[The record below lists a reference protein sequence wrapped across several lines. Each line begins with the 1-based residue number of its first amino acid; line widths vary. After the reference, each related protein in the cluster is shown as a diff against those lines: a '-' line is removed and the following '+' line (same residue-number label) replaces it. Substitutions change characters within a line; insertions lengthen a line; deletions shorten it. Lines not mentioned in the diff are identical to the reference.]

1 MTISC
6 NAPKK
11 TISCIL
17 NSAYNTGVA
26 NLTTLKQF
34 PMLNKALYES
44 VRTWIDLELCDPA
57 LQEIIREH
65 GLKQSSVTQMTLNY
79 LMIRL
84 RNFKGCTV
92 PMVAMDV
99 VLKALHAKGP
109 EHALALL
116 EAHVKHTV
124 SVMCR
129 KFASQQSAA

>member
-11 TISCIL
+11 TISCIM
-17 NSAYNTGVA
+17 NSAHTTGVA
-26 NLTTLKQF
+26 SLTALRQF

-44 VRTWIDLELCDPA
+44 MRTWIDLELGDPA

-65 GLKQSSVTQMTLNY
+65 GLKPSSISQMTLNY

-84 RNFKGCTV
+84 RNFKGCSA

-99 VLKALHAKGP
+99 VLKAVHTKGP

-129 KFASQQSAA
+129 KFASQQAAA